1 MCPSLGKDHI
11 ITELSILFHL
21 SPFFIISRF
30 SFYLKKTFSIQISQ
44 KEFYIATLMP
54 LLAFLIWFL
63 FCIHTS
69 LFLLT

>member
-11 ITELSILFHL
+11 IVEGSTLFHL
-21 SPFFIISRF
+21 TPFFIISRF

-54 LLAFLIWFL
+54 LLAF
-63 FCIHTS
+63 
-69 LFLLT
+69 